1 MRADRLVAVLLL
13 LQARGRLTVA
23 EAAAELEV
31 SGRTIRRDL
40 EALSAAGIPVY
51 SQPGRGGG
59 WRLVGGARTDLSGLS
74 AQEVRTLFAVA
85 GPAAA
90 LTPELKSALRK
101 LLRALPEPFRP
112 VAEAA
117 AAAVVVDPAGWGQPP
132 PRSGPEHLDALQW
145 AIAKGVQVLLGYRD
159 RDGVTSART
168 VHPLG
173 VVHKGRVWYLVAGT
187 EAGLRTFRVGRVTAV
202 QPTAEPVAR
211 PAGFDLA
218 RIWWDISER
227 VDGLR
232 TPAWVSAVAAPE
244 VISALR
250 WTFGTALRVGASRA
264 DGRVEV
270 SVGGQVVELLAR
282 RLAGFGALV
291 EVTGPPG
298 HAPRWPAWAASSSTR
313 TTRRRTGSG
322 GRTGRDP
329 AGGGRPTYAAEWG
342 RYLRAGAPPR

>member
-1 MRADRLVAVLLL
+1 M
-13 LQARGRLTVA
+13 
-23 EAAAELEV
+23 
-31 SGRTIRRDL
+31 
-40 EALSAAGIPVY
+40 PVY

-74 AQEVRTLFAVA
+74 APEARALFAIA
-85 GPAAA
+85 GTAAA
-90 LTPELKSALRK
+90 VTPELKSALRK

-112 VAEAA
+112 AAEAA
-117 AAAVVVDPAGWGQPP
+117 ASSVVVDPAGWGEPP
-132 PRSGPEHLDALQW
+132 PRSGPEHLDALQR
-145 AIAKGVQVLLGYRD
+145 AIAEGVQVLLGYRD
-159 RDGVTSART
+159 RDGATSTRT

-211 PAGFDLA
+211 PPDFELA
-218 RIWWDISER
+218 EAWRRISER
-227 VDGLR
+227 VDELQ
-232 TPAWVSAVAAPE
+232 TPARVSALAVPE

-250 WTFGTALRVGASRA
+250 WTFGTALRVGATRG

-291 EVTGPPG
+291 GVTGPP
-298 HAPRWPAWAASSSTR
+298 AAR
-313 TTRRRTGSG
+313 AVLAGL
-322 GRTGRDP
+322 GRELVDTYDP
-329 AGGGRPTYAAEWG
+329 APDPVRRPH
-342 RYLRAGAPPR
+342 RP